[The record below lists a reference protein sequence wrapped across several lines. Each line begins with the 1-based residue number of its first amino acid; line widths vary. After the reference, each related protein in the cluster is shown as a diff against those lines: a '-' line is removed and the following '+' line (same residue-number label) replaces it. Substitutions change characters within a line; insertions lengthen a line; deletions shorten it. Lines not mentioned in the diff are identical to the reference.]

1 MLRPQIVLFGDSITQ
16 ASFNVGGWGGALAN
30 TYGRRA
36 DVLIRG
42 YAGFNTTWG
51 LIMLQ
56 QLFPLDDPSPT
67 PLAGI
72 TICFGANDAALVGRF
87 SETKHVPIDE
97 YKENLCKMTQ
107 HVKQYSPS
115 VQIVMITPPPID
127 EAKRLEVLRAG
138 GRKID
143 VSDRTL
149 EETGKY
155 AKKVVELSKE
165 LGLPYIDLWSKMQQ
179 VEGWQKKFFYD
190 GVHFTPE
197 GSGFLYKEL
206 ALAFNQTSISIN
218 NMPLEGVT
226 TFLGSSNSP

>member
-67 PLAGI
+67 TLAGI

-127 EAKRLEVLRAG
+127 EAKRLEVL
-138 GRKID
+138 
-143 VSDRTL
+143 S
-149 EETGKY
+149 
-155 AKKVVELSKE
+155 
-165 LGLPYIDLWSKMQQ
+165 
-179 VEGWQKKFFYD
+179 D